1 MEIKLYNS
9 LTNKLEVF
17 KPLVE
22 GEVSLYVCGP
32 TVYDYVH
39 VGNMRPVVVFDT
51 LTNFFS
57 YLGYRV
63 KHVSNYTDVDDR
75 IIQKAIAGGVSE
87 KAIAEKYISAY
98 EENIDDINA
107 KKPTVS
113 PRVTEFMP
121 EMIEFIKALIDKAAA
136 YEKNGNVYFR
146 VESDSDYGEL
156 SNAHKDDLLVGARI
170 EENMEK
176 ESPLDFVL
184 WKKTLEGVRWDSP
197 WGPGRPGW
205 HTECVV
211 MIDSI
216 FPQKYIDIHGGGF
229 DLKFPHHEN
238 EIAQARALNNNTI
251 AQIWMHNGF
260 INFDNQKM
268 SKSLGNVVTARDA
281 LKQFGG
287 NTLRLLLLETHY
299 RAPVN
304 FTLEVATSAK
314 NEIDKILNTYKQLAV
329 TLQEHDLDLASGTSQ
344 GIEPFLSAL
353 ADDLNTSNAI
363 SELFLV
369 VKNIN
374 SALRN
379 KDLNLKNLLNNFA
392 VFRDMLMILGIKA
405 SYPVLDESARM
416 LLVNYRKAKAERRF
430 DESDRLRA
438 QLIER
443 NIF

>member
-1 MEIKLYNS
+1 
-9 LTNKLEVF
+9 
-17 KPLVE
+17 
-22 GEVSLYVCGP
+22 
-32 TVYDYVH
+32 
-39 VGNMRPVVVFDT
+39 
-51 LTNFFS
+51 
-57 YLGYRV
+57 
-63 KHVSNYTDVDDR
+63 
-75 IIQKAIAGGVSE
+75 
-87 KAIAEKYISAY
+87 
-98 EENIDDINA
+98 
-107 KKPTVS
+107 
-113 PRVTEFMP
+113 
-121 EMIEFIKALIDKAAA
+121 MIEFIKALIGKAAA

-238 EIAQARALNNNTI
+238 EIAQSRALNNNTI